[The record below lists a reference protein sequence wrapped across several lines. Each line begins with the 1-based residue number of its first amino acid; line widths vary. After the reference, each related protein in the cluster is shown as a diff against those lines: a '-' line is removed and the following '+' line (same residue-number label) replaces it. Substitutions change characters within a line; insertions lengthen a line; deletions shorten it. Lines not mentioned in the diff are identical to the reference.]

1 MSNADSLLI
10 PARQAAKHA
19 HCPYSNF
26 RVGAT
31 VRCDDGTVIN
41 GCNVENASYGLSI
54 CAERVALFT
63 AISLGKRPLELAVS
77 CIDAQ
82 SDSAPGGSRMPC
94 GACRQVMQEL
104 LPSDAH
110 VCIDGVGTIPLEH
123 LFPAPFQLGDSSI
136 NQQLQ
141 RDNRYDPKDPQAL

>member
-1 MSNADSLLI
+1 MAPAENSAEFLLLR
-10 PARQAAKHA
+10 AREAAIRG

-26 RVGAT
+26 HVGAA
-31 VRCDDGTVIN
+31 VRCDDGSVVD

-63 AISLGKRPLELAVS
+63 AISQGKRPIELAVS

-82 SDSAPGGSRMPC
+82 SNASPGSRMPC

-104 LPSDAH
+104 LPSKAN
-110 VCIDGVGTIPLEH
+110 VNIDGVGTQPLEQ
-123 LFPAPFQLGDSSI
+123 LLPAPFALEQPKINRSSPSQ
-136 NQQLQ
+136 N
-141 RDNRYDPKDPQAL
+141 

>member
-1 MSNADSLLI
+1 MAPAMPNPESLLER
-10 PARQAAKHA
+10 ARQAATRA

-26 RVGAT
+26 HVGAA
-31 VRCDDGTVIN
+31 VRCDDGSVIE

-63 AISLGKRPLELAVS
+63 AISLGKRPIELAVS

-82 SDSAPGGSRMPC
+82 TDASPGSRMAC

-104 LPSDAH
+104 LPAEAKIQ
-110 VCIDGVGTIPLEH
+110 IDGVGLHH
-123 LFPAPFQLGDSSI
+123 LSDLLPTPFELDHSS
-136 NQQLQ
+136 
-141 RDNRYDPKDPQAL
+141 

>member
-1 MSNADSLLI
+1 MAPAENNAESLLER
-10 PARQAAKHA
+10 ARQAAKRA

-26 RVGAT
+26 HVGAA
-31 VRCDDGTVIN
+31 VRCADGSVID

-63 AISLGKRPLELAVS
+63 AISQGKRPIELAVS

-82 SDSAPGGSRMPC
+82 TDASPSSRMPC

-104 LPSDAH
+104 LPSNAQ
-110 VCIDGVGTIPLEH
+110 VSIDGIGSLSLEQ
-123 LFPAPFQLGDSSI
+123 LLPKPFQLGETRI
-136 NQQLQ
+136 
-141 RDNRYDPKDPQAL
+141 KK

>member
-1 MSNADSLLI
+1 MAPATNNAESLLVR
-10 PARQAAKHA
+10 ARQAAHRA

-26 RVGAT
+26 HVGAA
-31 VRCDDGTVIN
+31 VRCDDGSVID

-63 AISLGKRPLELAVS
+63 AISQGKRPIELAVS

-82 SDSAPGGSRMPC
+82 SDAAPGSRMPC

-104 LPSDAH
+104 LPSNAQ
-110 VCIDGVGTIPLEH
+110 VSIDGIGS
-123 LFPAPFQLGDSSI
+123 LFLDQLLPKPFQLDQTSI
-136 NQQLQ
+136 KQ
-141 RDNRYDPKDPQAL
+141 

>member
-1 MSNADSLLI
+1 MPNPESLLER
-10 PARQAAKHA
+10 ARQAATRA

-26 RVGAT
+26 HVGAA
-31 VRCDDGTVIN
+31 VRCDDGSVIE

-63 AISLGKRPLELAVS
+63 AISLGKRPIELAVS

-82 SDSAPGGSRMPC
+82 TDASPGSRMPC

-104 LPSDAH
+104 LPTEAKIQ
-110 VCIDGVGTIPLEH
+110 IDGVGLHH
-123 LFPAPFQLGDSSI
+123 LSDLLPTPFELDHSS
-136 NQQLQ
+136 
-141 RDNRYDPKDPQAL
+141 